1 MNLRTVL
8 YDEHVARGAR
18 MVEFAGWDMP
28 VQYAGVL
35 AEHAAVRTAAGLF
48 DTSHMDA
55 IRLAGP
61 GSLEALSRVVTQDVR
76 TLAVGA
82 CRYGFM
88 LNEEAGVI
96 DDLIVYRL
104 ADDDWMAVV
113 NAGTAPVDAAW
124 LRRQCEGPACTVTD
138 LRPVLGKLDLQGPQA
153 RAMLQRVLGVDT
165 QSLRRFRWMRPA
177 GPAQAGWVV
186 SRTGYTGED
195 GVEIYA
201 PLDALPDI
209 WRRLTGAGATPC
221 GLGARDTLRL
231 EAGLPLYGHEFDTST
246 SPAEANLMRYCA
258 KDEPFIGREA
268 LRRRAAAPA
277 RLLVRFRLAG
287 RQTARNGQTIRRD
300 DGTAIGQVTSGSFG
314 PTVGQA
320 IGFASVVPPAA
331 APGSR
336 WLVDTGRARLPAEV
350 VQEPFIRKEPA
361 T

>member
-1 MNLRTVL
+1 
-8 YDEHVARGAR
+8 
-18 MVEFAGWDMP
+18 
-28 VQYAGVL
+28 
-35 AEHAAVRTAAGLF
+35 
-48 DTSHMDA
+48 
-55 IRLAGP
+55 
-61 GSLEALSRVVTQDVR
+61 
-76 TLAVGA
+76 
-82 CRYGFM
+82 
-88 LNEEAGVI
+88 
-96 DDLIVYRL
+96 
-104 ADDDWMAVV
+104 
-113 NAGTAPVDAAW
+113 
-124 LRRQCEGPACTVTD
+124 VTD
-138 LRPVLGKLDLQGPQA
+138 LRPVQGNLDLQGPLA
-153 RAMLQRVLGVDT
+153 RAILQRVLGVDT

-177 GPAQAGWVV
+177 DPSRAGWVV

-201 PLDALPDI
+201 PLDSLPDI
-209 WRRLTGAGATPC
+209 WRRLTDAGVTPC

-246 SPAEANLMRYCA
+246 SPAEANLMRFCT

-268 LRRRAAAPA
+268 LQRRAAAPG

-287 RQTARNGQTIRRD
+287 RQTARNGQTIRLD

-320 IGFASVVPPAA
+320 IGFASVVPSAA